1 MPKKAFINLDN
12 AYRKELMDKAMQ
24 LYVEHPYAD
33 ITLNMI
39 LEKLSLHPTTFY
51 RYFEDKD
58 ELYCVLLYDLAMK
71 RKEYLADQA
80 PFLGSSLF
88 ISDYSDEPLTKL
100 EIQFVKTVM
109 HLPLN
114 VLTHI
119 YMNVFKDETVSIL
132 KSRLRRLRYE
142 GKLRPDLDDD
152 LIAFI
157 GATIPV
163 NLILFC
169 RDAGIED
176 EDLLIKL
183 NKYFFDSFFC
193 HGIMKDS
200 EFPEL

>member
-1 MPKKAFINLDN
+1 MPKKAFLNLGEAD
-12 AYRKELMDKAMQ
+12 RKEMIDKAMQ
-24 LYVEHPYAD
+24 LYVDHPYAG
-33 ITLNMI
+33 ITLKMI
-39 LEKLSLHPTTFY
+39 LEKLTLHPTTFY

-58 ELYCVLLYDLAMK
+58 ELYCVLLHDLAIK
-71 RKEYLADQA
+71 RKEYLGDRA
-80 PFLGSSLF
+80 PFYGSSLF
-88 ISDYSDEPLTKL
+88 ISDYSNEPLTEL
-100 EIQFVKTVM
+100 EVRFVKTVL

-119 YMNVFKDETVSIL
+119 YMVVFKDETVSIL
-132 KSRLRRLRYE
+132 KNRLRRMRYE
-142 GKLRPDLDDD
+142 GKLRPDIDDD

-169 RDAGIED
+169 REAGIED

-183 NKYFFDSFFC
+183 NKYFFDSFFL

-200 EFPEL
+200 ELPES